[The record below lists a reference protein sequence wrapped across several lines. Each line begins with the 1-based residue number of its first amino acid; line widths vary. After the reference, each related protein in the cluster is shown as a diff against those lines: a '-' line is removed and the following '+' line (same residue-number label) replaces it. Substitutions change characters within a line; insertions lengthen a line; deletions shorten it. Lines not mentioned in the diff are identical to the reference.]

1 MESKRQRD
9 TFIFYRSFKESMSD
23 LSDADKLIMYEAITD
38 YSLDMKEP
46 ELTGFPKALF
56 SLIRPFLDANTQR
69 WKNGCKGGAPKGN
82 KNNRFSKSTTE
93 VQPEVNQSTTEV
105 QANKDKNVNKDKN
118 KDINKEST
126 IVSKKDE
133 LSLSSPSE
141 EFIKFNQW
149 LDKHCPFVLK
159 VKTQMTEPE
168 YQKLLAKYTKKE
180 ICDVLESLNNWKD
193 FPKKRTNVYR
203 STLDELKKKFVIE
216 TIFRQILR
224 YLPIG

>member
-203 STLDELKKKFVIE
+203 STLDELKKKFGE
-216 TIFRQILR
+216 R
-224 YLPIG
+224 

>member
-1 MESKRQRD
+1 MESKKQRD

-93 VQPEVNQSTTEV
+93 VQPEVNQSTTEI

-118 KDINKEST
+118 KDINKENT

-149 LDKHCPFVLK
+149 LDEHCPFVLK

-180 ICDVLESLNNWKD
+180 ISDVLESLNNWKD

-203 STLDELKKKFVIE
+203 STLDELKKKFGE
-216 TIFRQILR
+216 R
-224 YLPIG
+224 

>member
-149 LDKHCPFVLK
+149 LDKHFPFVLK

-203 STLDELKKKFVIE
+203 STLDELKKKFGE
-216 TIFRQILR
+216 R
-224 YLPIG
+224 

>member
-105 QANKDKNVNKDKN
+105 QANKDKNVTKAKN

-203 STLDELKKKFVIE
+203 STLDELKKKFGE
-216 TIFRQILR
+216 R
-224 YLPIG
+224 

>member
-105 QANKDKNVNKDKN
+105 HANKDKNVNKDKN

-203 STLDELKKKFVIE
+203 STLDELKKKFGE
-216 TIFRQILR
+216 R
-224 YLPIG
+224 

>member
-180 ICDVLESLNNWKD
+180 ICDVLESLNNWND

-203 STLDELKKKFVIE
+203 STLDELKKKFGE
-216 TIFRQILR
+216 R
-224 YLPIG
+224 

>member
-1 MESKRQRD
+1 MGKN
-9 TFIFYRSFKESMSD
+9 SFLLYTSD
-23 LSDADKLIMYEAITD
+23 YKCIKDLPLEQK
-38 YSLDMKEP
+38 
-46 ELTGFPKALF
+46 GAL
-56 SLIRPFLDANTQR
+56 LDAIFEYASTGTIIDLPPVVSMAFNFFRSHIDDNTEKWNEKVEKR
-69 WKNGCKGGAPKGN
+69 RAAGRLGGLAKAEN
-82 KNNRFSKSTTE
+82 SK
-93 VQPEVNQSTTEV
+93 QS
-105 QANKDKNVNKDKN
+105 QANVANAKDAKQSQANLANLAVNVNDN
-118 KDINKEST
+118 VNDNVSTSVDIKENT
-126 IVSKKDE
+126 IVSKKDD

-203 STLDELKKKFVIE
+203 STLDELKKKFGE
-216 TIFRQILR
+216 R
-224 YLPIG
+224 

>member
-1 MESKRQRD
+1 
-9 TFIFYRSFKESMSD
+9 MSD

-118 KDINKEST
+118 KDINKENT

-180 ICDVLESLNNWKD
+180 ISDVLESLNNWND

-203 STLDELKKKFVIE
+203 STLDELKKKFGE
-216 TIFRQILR
+216 R
-224 YLPIG
+224 

>member
-1 MESKRQRD
+1 MESKKQRD

-118 KDINKEST
+118 KDINKENT

-180 ICDVLESLNNWKD
+180 ISDVLESLNNWND

-203 STLDELKKKFVIE
+203 STLDELKKKFGE
-216 TIFRQILR
+216 R
-224 YLPIG
+224 

>member
-1 MESKRQRD
+1 MESKKQRD

-105 QANKDKNVNKDKN
+105 QANKNKNVNKDKN
-118 KDINKEST
+118 KDINKENT

-180 ICDVLESLNNWKD
+180 ISDESLNNWKD

-203 STLDELKKKFVIE
+203 STLDELKKKFGE
-216 TIFRQILR
+216 R
-224 YLPIG
+224 

>member
-23 LSDADKLIMYEAITD
+23 LSDTDKLIMYEAITD

-118 KDINKEST
+118 KDINKENT

-149 LDKHCPFVLK
+149 LEKHCPFVLK

-180 ICDVLESLNNWKD
+180 ISDVLESLNNWKD

-203 STLDELKKKFVIE
+203 STLDELKKKFGE
-216 TIFRQILR
+216 R
-224 YLPIG
+224 

>member
-1 MESKRQRD
+1 MESKKQRD

-118 KDINKEST
+118 KDINKENT
-126 IVSKKDE
+126 IVSKKDD

-180 ICDVLESLNNWKD
+180 ISDVLESLNNWND

-203 STLDELKKKFVIE
+203 STLDELKKKFGE
-216 TIFRQILR
+216 R
-224 YLPIG
+224 

>member
-118 KDINKEST
+118 KDINKENT

-180 ICDVLESLNNWKD
+180 ISDVLESLNNWND

-203 STLDELKKKFVIE
+203 STLDELKKKFGE
-216 TIFRQILR
+216 R
-224 YLPIG
+224 

>member
-1 MESKRQRD
+1 
-9 TFIFYRSFKESMSD
+9 MSD

-69 WKNGCKGGAPKGN
+69 WKNGCKGGAPRGN

-118 KDINKEST
+118 KDINKENT

-149 LDKHCPFVLK
+149 LEKHCPFVLK

-168 YQKLLAKYTKKE
+168 YQKLLVKYTKKE
-180 ICDVLESLNNWKD
+180 ISDVLESLNNWND

-203 STLDELKKKFVIE
+203 STLDELKKKFGE
-216 TIFRQILR
+216 R
-224 YLPIG
+224 

>member
-180 ICDVLESLNNWKD
+180 ISDVLESLNNWND

-203 STLDELKKKFVIE
+203 STLDELKKKFGE
-216 TIFRQILR
+216 R
-224 YLPIG
+224 

>member
-180 ICDVLESLNNWKD
+180 SCDVLESLNNWKD

-203 STLDELKKKFVIE
+203 STLDELKKKFGE
-216 TIFRQILR
+216 R
-224 YLPIG
+224 

>member
-1 MESKRQRD
+1 MGKN
-9 TFIFYRSFKESMSD
+9 SFLLYTSD
-23 LSDADKLIMYEAITD
+23 YKCIKDLPLEQK
-38 YSLDMKEP
+38 
-46 ELTGFPKALF
+46 GAL
-56 SLIRPFLDANTQR
+56 LDAIFEYASTGTIIDLPPVVSMAFNFFRSHIDDNTEKWNEKVEKR
-69 WKNGCKGGAPKGN
+69 RAAGRLGGLAKAEN
-82 KNNRFSKSTTE
+82 SKQSQANVANAKDAKQSQANLAVNVNDNVNVSTE
-93 VQPEVNQSTTEV
+93 V
-105 QANKDKNVNKDKN
+105 
-118 KDINKEST
+118 DIKENT

-180 ICDVLESLNNWKD
+180 ISDVLESLNNWKD

-203 STLDELKKKFVIE
+203 STLDELKKKFGE
-216 TIFRQILR
+216 
-224 YLPIG
+224 G

>member
-203 STLDELKKKFVIE
+203 STLDELKKFGE
-216 TIFRQILR
+216 R
-224 YLPIG
+224 

>member
-1 MESKRQRD
+1 MEGKKQRD

-23 LSDADKLIMYEAITD
+23 LSAADKLIMYEAITD

-105 QANKDKNVNKDKN
+105 QANKNKNVNKDKN
-118 KDINKEST
+118 KDINKENT

-180 ICDVLESLNNWKD
+180 ISDVLESLNNWKD

-203 STLDELKKKFVIE
+203 STLDELKKKFGE
-216 TIFRQILR
+216 R
-224 YLPIG
+224 

>member
-1 MESKRQRD
+1 MESEKQRD

-105 QANKDKNVNKDKN
+105 QANKNKNVNKDKN
-118 KDINKEST
+118 KDINKENT

-180 ICDVLESLNNWKD
+180 ISDVLESLNNWKD

-203 STLDELKKKFVIE
+203 STLDELKKKFGE
-216 TIFRQILR
+216 R
-224 YLPIG
+224 

>member
-1 MESKRQRD
+1 MRMESEKQRD

-118 KDINKEST
+118 KDINKENT

-203 STLDELKKKFVIE
+203 STLDELKKKFGE
-216 TIFRQILR
+216 R
-224 YLPIG
+224 

>member
-23 LSDADKLIMYEAITD
+23 LSDTDKLIMYEAITD

-118 KDINKEST
+118 KDINKENT
-126 IVSKKDE
+126 IVSKTDE

-180 ICDVLESLNNWKD
+180 ISDVLESLNNWND

-203 STLDELKKKFVIE
+203 STLDELKKKFGE
-216 TIFRQILR
+216 R
-224 YLPIG
+224 

>member
-159 VKTQMTEPE
+159 IKTQMTEPE

-203 STLDELKKKFVIE
+203 STLDELKKKFGE
-216 TIFRQILR
+216 R
-224 YLPIG
+224 

>member
-193 FPKKRTNVYR
+193 FPKKRTNVYL
-203 STLDELKKKFVIE
+203 STLDELKKKFGE
-216 TIFRQILR
+216 R
-224 YLPIG
+224 